1 MSENVGADFFDNIV
15 AALNARD
22 PYGKAVEVTEFRITK
37 EHLALVHRMFFDW
50 DDNAYDGAPAV
61 GIKRPYGNSDVIGDV
76 LEIVGHV
83 NGMTDLDI
91 QDKAVFD
98 REGDLRYID
107 LPDGR
112 RVTVDDLKRLHRETE
127 LVLQIGT
134 FLLKFEEGLYRR
146 PVAYDH
152 QRWEK
157 VSD

>member
-1 MSENVGADFFDNIV
+1 MSAIDNIV

-22 PYGKAVEVTEFRITK
+22 PYGKAVDVTEFRITK
-37 EHLALVHRMFFDW
+37 EHLALVHRMYFDW
-50 DDNAYDGAPAV
+50 NDNAYDGAPAV
-61 GIKRPYGNSDVIGDV
+61 GLKRPYGNSDVTADV

-98 REGDLRYID
+98 REGELRFID

-112 RVTVDDLKRLHRETE
+112 RITAEDLMRLHRETE
-127 LVLQIGT
+127 LVLQIST
-134 FLLKFEEGLYRR
+134 YLLKFETGLYRKPESYNR
-146 PVAYDH
+146 
-152 QRWEK
+152 RKWER